1 MRKITLNPKTGLEII
16 NALNKITKN
25 NYFTIE
31 KWHSDAN
38 IPLSDE
44 SIKTIQWED
53 QKDTL
58 KNITV
63 KAGYTS
69 GKGYNS
75 DFGCVVMSLSP
86 LAFATHYETGS
97 IFHISE
103 NEIVVGIL
111 NGKNQFLYRRFSIEQ
126 DNPEAKNFEYCNRS
140 RADNY
145 RMHLGEEWEN
155 DNMFG
160 TLIEEEEN

>member
-1 MRKITLNPKTGLEII
+1 MKKITLTSETGLEII
-16 NALNKITKN
+16 NAFNKITKN

-44 SIKTIQWED
+44 SIKTIQWEE

-58 KNITV
+58 KNVTV

-69 GKGYNS
+69 EKGYNS
-75 DFGCVVMSLSP
+75 DYGCVVISLSP
-86 LAFATHYETGS
+86 LAFAAHFETGS
-97 IFHISE
+97 IFYISE

-126 DNPEAKNFEYCNRS
+126 VSPETKNLEYCNRS
-140 RADNY
+140 SADNY

-160 TLIEEEEN
+160 VLKEKD